1 MSCEE
6 ADYLLDIHLDG
17 ELDLGRQV
25 ELEQHLSQCLS
36 CQLILRERQEFR
48 TLRVS
53 ILHQYPSVPGSRSEE
68 MGPELLNCSEQPRL
82 RRALPRY
89 LSRHVMMSWAL
100 ATKWHRII
108 FCFLTME
115 ELLK

>member
-6 ADYLLDIHLDG
+6 ADYLQDIRLDG

-48 TLRVS
+48 TFFS
-53 ILHQYPSVPGSRSEE
+53 TAVPRF
-68 MGPELLNCSEQPRL
+68 
-82 RRALPRY
+82 RALPQLRADI
-89 LSRHVMMSWAL
+89 LRAAWNVSLPASTTTEQAFAVNS
-100 ATKWHRII
+100 
-108 FCFLTME
+108 
-115 ELLK
+115 